1 MQVLHSGEEYTL
13 LKERIPI
20 GQAVLRE
27 GYLASFMIDPAW
39 RRRGYG
45 SYLLKEIL
53 RSNDG
58 FSPAVAT
65 TFCAP
70 LPQKDNPAAWALAKK
85 FGFLARNG
93 ILCRQRVPDLTA
105 VELTHRFLAQR
116 VAPGGLYLD
125 ATCGNGHDTLFLCQL
140 AGADGQVIG
149 MDIQDTAVQSTNR
162 LLADSG
168 MAGIGR
174 AVQCDHR
181 ELLRYAPQGSADC
194 VMFNFGW
201 LPGADHTVHS
211 TAEGS
216 LAALKA
222 GLTALRPGGVL
233 SAVLYSGKIIGSSEK
248 EAALAFFRSL
258 PLTDYTV
265 LICEFGNWD
274 ATAPLP
280 CFVIRKIQ

>member
-1 MQVLHSGEEYTL
+1 MKVVCNADEYILYKEHTSIGRGVLHGEL
-13 LKERIPI
+13 LSELTVSP
-20 GQAVLRE
+20 
-27 GYLASFMIDPAW
+27 DW
-39 RRRGYG
+39 RGRGYG

-53 RSNDG
+53 RRNGG
-58 FSPAVAT
+58 FTPASAT
-65 TFCAP
+65 TFRVP
-70 LPQKDNPAAWALAKK
+70 VPEPDNAAAWALAEK
-85 FGFLARNG
+85 FGFRVREG
-93 ILCRQRVPDLTA
+93 MLCRRRVPDLTA
-105 VELTHRFLAQR
+105 VELTHRFLTQMLS
-116 VAPGGLYLD
+116 PGGLYLD

-181 ELLRYAPQGSADC
+181 ELLRYAPPDSADC

-233 SAVLYSGKIIGSSEK
+233 SAVLYSGKIIGSTEK